1 MEEGDEEA
9 GLAARKKKGK
19 VGERWLQVESSETT
33 EDAQNNHQSALLW
46 FYCVLNSTSPTLLP
60 ADFSCVTRC
69 ILRGELVYFPKD
81 IFNFMIVLFPSFHSN
96 IKDQPLIRSI
106 DAPTVFILSSQN
118 EWP

>member
-46 FYCVLNSTSPTLLP
+46 FY
-60 ADFSCVTRC
+60 
-69 ILRGELVYFPKD
+69 
-81 IFNFMIVLFPSFHSN
+81 
-96 IKDQPLIRSI
+96 
-106 DAPTVFILSSQN
+106 
-118 EWP
+118 